1 MKIKADVDTKRVRKQ
16 VKESVEREQ
25 PEVKPK
31 LTMREQ
37 LQRMKDAFKYH
48 FEIPNVHVES
58 AKTVHQLHDEI
69 VKGLAK
75 SEIKVPLKLD
85 DNVFNRSTR
94 RSLNGFARPR
104 TSPPW
109 ELALAS
115 TVPCSEKLLGA
126 LGSST
131 KR

>member
-1 MKIKADVDTKRVRKQ
+1 MDVNNVGEKLKQATRNVRDVKIKADVDTKRVRKQ

-69 VKGLAK
+69 V
-75 SEIKVPLKLD
+75 
-85 DNVFNRSTR
+85 
-94 RSLNGFARPR
+94 NG
-104 TSPPW
+104 TC
-109 ELALAS
+109 E
-115 TVPCSEKLLGA
+115 V
-126 LGSST
+126 
-131 KR
+131 